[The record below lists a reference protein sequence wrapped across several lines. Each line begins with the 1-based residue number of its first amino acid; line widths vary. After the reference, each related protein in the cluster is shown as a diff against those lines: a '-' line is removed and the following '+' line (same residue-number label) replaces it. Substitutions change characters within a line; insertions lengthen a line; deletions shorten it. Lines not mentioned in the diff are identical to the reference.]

1 MGHDVWGKTHLNGKA
16 KSTSPIHSIR
26 TYTCASTSTS
36 LPAVARASA
45 SRHRSYHSYAYR
57 NTCFRLRLLPKHV
70 LVARTY
76 LVIQVSSRLP
86 IIISNNVERHH
97 DVIVALKLR
106 IPARASRYS

>member
-1 MGHDVWGKTHLNGKA
+1 MGENSLEW
-16 KSTSPIHSIR
+16 KSQVNVPYPLH
-26 TYTCASTSTS
+26 TYLYLCIYQYRYVS

-86 IIISNNVERHH
+86 IIISNNVGRHH